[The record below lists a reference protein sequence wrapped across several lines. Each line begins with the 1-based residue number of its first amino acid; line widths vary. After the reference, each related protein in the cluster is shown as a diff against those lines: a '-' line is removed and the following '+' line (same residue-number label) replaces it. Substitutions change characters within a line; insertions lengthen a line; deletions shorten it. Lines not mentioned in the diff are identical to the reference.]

1 MLSVSGVGLVK
12 LEQYGSAFLQA
23 IAAYESRESNGNREW
38 TDMEDQQLLE
48 AFYEEQSV
56 FQIARTLAR
65 STSEITKRLRE
76 KHLI

>member
-1 MLSVSGVGLVK
+1 
-12 LEQYGSAFLQA
+12 
-23 IAAYESRESNGNREW
+23 
-38 TDMEDQQLLE
+38 MEDQQLLE